1 MSSFCLSSA
10 EVVPAAW
17 CGVQGSRACKEQITR
32 CAWGTSLPCWVMPG
46 VRSKLFLPYPSRMHL
61 LLWYGAHGL
70 CSGSESARRCS
81 SPHPELF
88 RGSAHVLRWPSNGRR
103 RLLVCF
109 SLLSVLQP
117 FIRWA
122 SKRHS
127 GVWTH
132 SLSECIFPFIAP
144 RGLIWCFVDDCLE
157 VWLRLHWVNRP
168 GGEKRNG
175 DFKQKT
181 LP

>member
-10 EVVPAAW
+10 KVVPAAL

-61 LLWYGAHGL
+61 SLWYGAHGL

-88 RGSAHVLRWPSNGRR
+88 RGSAHVLGTYPSFSWHFWKKCTKNDVCWLSFQAKVAQQWAEEAPC
-103 RLLVCF
+103 LLF
-109 SLLSVLQP
+109 SPLGAAAIHQVGQQTAQRSLDTLLIRVHLPLHRSSGSHLVL
-117 FIRWA
+117 
-122 SKRHS
+122 
-127 GVWTH
+127 
-132 SLSECIFPFIAP
+132 C
-144 RGLIWCFVDDCLE
+144 
-157 VWLRLHWVNRP
+157 
-168 GGEKRNG
+168 
-175 DFKQKT
+175 
-181 LP
+181 